1 MSFVERNECMSD
13 MKHLLTLSYLGTAYS
28 GFQVQPNAKTVQA
41 ALQFAAT
48 RIFDTP
54 CGVSGCSRTDS
65 GVHANEYL
73 AVVEEHGTSGI
84 PEASVARAMNTYLPK
99 DISVRAS
106 VRVPEDFKIRR
117 EVAGKE
123 YSYLIWNHPYRN
135 PFLADRALYYP
146 RALDLDAMRAAL
158 PLFLGKHDFRAFMSS
173 GSDIEDTVRTVTD
186 LRIEENGSEIR
197 IYVSADGFLYNMVRI
212 IVGTLLEVSE
222 GKITLSRLKNAVEG
236 GDRALAGRTAP
247 AEGLY
252 LNRVFLANEE
262 WRRGETADE

>member
-1 MSFVERNECMSD
+1 MAD

-48 RIFDTP
+48 KIFDTP

-73 AVVEEHGTSGI
+73 AVVEEHGSSGI
-84 PEASVARAMNTYLPK
+84 PETAVARAMNTYLPK
-99 DISVRAS
+99 DVSVSAS
-106 VRVPEDFKIRR
+106 VRVPDDFKIRR

-123 YSYLIWNHPYRN
+123 YTYLIWNHPYRN
-135 PFLADRALYYP
+135 PFLADRALYYARP
-146 RALDLDAMRAAL
+146 LDLDTMRRAIPIL
-158 PLFLGKHDFRAFMSS
+158 LGKHDFRAFMSS
-173 GSDIEDTVRTVTD
+173 GSDIEDTVRTITD
-186 LRIEENGSEIR
+186 LRVERDGDTVR
-197 IYVSADGFLYNMVRI
+197 VFVSADGFLYNMVRI
-212 IVGTLLEVSE
+212 IVGTLLEMSE
-222 GKITLSRLKNAVEG
+222 GKISPERLQRAVSE

-252 LNRVFLANEE
+252 LNRVFLTNEA
-262 WRRGETADE
+262 WRRGDPLDEQ